1 MISVNVLLFLKVRQ
15 HTQCYSK
22 NNTKLD
28 TRASCTKV
36 LCILASYGQTFIN
49 DDIPL
54 VSTMYCK
61 LLL

>member
-1 MISVNVLLFLKVRQ
+1 MIKVYVLLFLKARH
-15 HTQCYSK
+15 HTQCCSK

-36 LCILASYGQTFIN
+36 LCILALYGQKFIN